1 MVAVLLAAG
10 ILFWFYLRAGAGSL
24 LLVIGD
30 EKVRRRWLLLAIL
43 TFFCLSGW
51 FRMKVE
57 MKKWPLEVIL
67 AERKYGGERGGK
79 TGTRVEAEGRIC
91 EVSFKNEIYTLVLGP
106 VTVTAG
112 EERYEE
118 KRIMVSAEVKTA
130 ERLPVN
136 RLKVGMNLWVRGK
149 AELFQEARNPGE
161 FDYRMYYRSQ
171 KLRCRIKADKIEA
184 AGGEESA
191 FWRQISSVRQFVKE
205 ALAFLYGEEDRGVFQ
220 AILLGDKSD
229 MDSEIRELY
238 QDGGIAHV
246 LAVSGLH
253 VSLIGMSLYGFLRKR
268 GVGYGKA
275 GVVSAALLFFYGS
288 MTGFGAS
295 VFRAVFMVFCSFL
308 ASYLGR
314 TYDLLSAMALSLI
327 LLLFDSPYLLFTS
340 GLQLSYGA
348 VGAVGLCN
356 DWRSAQGKERRLS
369 GESGKKR
376 RDGNVDVGTML
387 GALQS
392 ALSVSLA
399 IQVVTLP
406 AILYHFFEFPLY
418 GVILNLVVIPLMAYV
433 AGTGIAAIGLYGMWK
448 AVSVLNLVTAGGEI
462 DGVLKSGLKQ
472 FLGGAAYLL
481 GIISHGAAGPGHY
494 ILSLYRGL
502 CRFTLQLPFATALTG
517 RPPLWCIGIY
527 YGALVFVY
535 IQAVK
540 RAAGAEGERTVRTA
554 FGVRAERMAK
564 TAACF
569 LAVLFLTV
577 RPRVRGLE
585 VYFLDVGQ
593 GDGIFFRTG
602 NVAALTDCG
611 SSQLKSVGKNR
622 LVPFL
627 KSKGISRLDYIFI
640 SHGDSDHINGIVWML
655 ENEENISVGQIVMPC
670 LGEGEEVYRQIETLG
685 KMRGADIIYMEAGQ
699 KLDEGTLKIAA
710 VYPDGDVYSKDRNG
724 HSLVL
729 SVNYKEYSMLLTGD
743 VGTAGEK
750 RMLEMGSL
758 EREIAGKR
766 DKRESAETFGVQTET
781 GEEPYKEQPEGRF
794 EGRISVLKAAHHG
807 SSTSTGQ
814 EFLAC
819 VKPSVTILSYGRGNS
834 YGHPSPEVVERLEE
848 IGTGIW
854 STERSGAI
862 HVTTDGKKM
871 KVSGFLL
878 DRNRDSGL

>member
-1 MVAVLLAAG
+1 MTEYTGKAAVSGGLFVVVLLLAAG
-10 ILFWFYLRAGAGSL
+10 VLFRLYLKAGMGSL
-24 LLVIGD
+24 LLLMGD
-30 EKVRRRWLLLAIL
+30 EKVRRGCFLLAVL
-43 TFFCLSGW
+43 AFFCLSGW
-51 FRMKVE
+51 SRMRVE
-57 MKKWPLEVIL
+57 MKKWPLEAIL
-67 AERKYGGERGGK
+67 VEREYGEERGGK
-79 TGTRVEAEGRIC
+79 TGKRVEAEGRIRD
-91 EVSFKNEIYTLVLGP
+91 VTYKNEIYTFVLEP
-106 VTVTAG
+106 VTVTDG

-118 KRIMVSAEVKTA
+118 KRIMVSVEAKKT

-136 RLKVGMNLWVRGK
+136 LLKVGMKLQVKGK

-171 KLRCRIKADKIEA
+171 KLRCRIKADKIET
-184 AGGEESA
+184 AGGDAAA

-220 AILLGDKSD
+220 AILLGDKSE

-308 ASYLGR
+308 AAYLGR

-356 DWRSAQGKERRLS
+356 DWRSAKGKESRLS
-369 GESGKKR
+369 GESGKKVKE
-376 RDGNVDVGTML
+376 GNVHVGSLL

-399 IQVVTLP
+399 IQAVTLP
-406 AILYHFFEFPLY
+406 AILYHFYEFPLY
-418 GVILNLVVIPLMAYV
+418 GVVLNLVVIPLMAYV
-433 AGTGIAAIGLYGMWK
+433 AGSGIAAVGLYGMWR
-448 AVSVLNLVTAGGEI
+448 AATILNLMTAGGEMG
-462 DGVLKSGLKQ
+462 GVLKSGLEQ

-517 RPPLWCIGIY
+517 RPPLWCIGVY
-527 YGALVFVY
+527 YGVLVYVY
-535 IQAVK
+535 IQAVNK
-540 RAAGAEGERTVRTA
+540 AVGTGRERTVMA
-554 FGVRAERMAK
+554 VFGVKAERAAK
-564 TAACF
+564 AAACF

-602 NVAALTDCG
+602 TVTALTDCG

-627 KSKGISRLDYIFI
+627 KSKGIGRLDYIFI

-685 KMRGADIIYMEAGQ
+685 KMRGADIVYMEAGQ
-699 KLDEGTLKIAA
+699 KMDEGTLKIAA
-710 VYPDGDVYSKDRNG
+710 VYPGRDVYSKDRNG

-729 SVNYKEYSMLLTGD
+729 SVTYEEYTMLLTGD

-750 RMLEMGSL
+750 KMLE
-758 EREIAGKR
+758 AG
-766 DKRESAETFGVQTET
+766 EL
-781 GEEPYKEQPEGRF
+781 PNKEQPEGRF

-834 YGHPSPEVVERLEE
+834 YGHPSPEVVERLKK

-862 HVTTDGKKM
+862 RVTTDGKKM

-878 DRNRDSGL
+878 DRNRGSGL

>member
-1 MVAVLLAAG
+1 MTEYTGRAAVSGGLFVVAVLLAAG
-10 ILFWFYLRAGAGSL
+10 ILLGFYLRAGTGSL
-24 LLVIGD
+24 LLLIGD
-30 EKVRRRWLLLAIL
+30 VKVPRRWFLLTIL
-43 TFFCLSGW
+43 TLFCLSGW
-51 FRMKVE
+51 FRMRVE
-57 MKKWPLEVIL
+57 MKKWPLEAIL
-67 AERKYGGERGGK
+67 VEREYGEERGGK
-79 TGTRVEAEGRIC
+79 TGKRVDAEGRIRD
-91 EVSFKNEIYTLVLGP
+91 VTFKNEIYTIILEP

-118 KRIMVSAEVKTA
+118 NRIMVSVEAKTA

-136 RLKVGMNLWVRGK
+136 RLKVGVNLWVRGK

-171 KLRCRIKADKIEA
+171 KLRCRIKADKIET
-184 AGGEESA
+184 AGGDEAA

-220 AILLGDKSD
+220 AILLGDKSE

-348 VGAVGLCN
+348 VGAVGLYN
-356 DWRSAQGKERRLS
+356 DWRLVQGKERRLS
-369 GESGKKR
+369 GEGGKKEK
-376 RDGNVDVGTML
+376 DGNVDVGTML
-387 GALQS
+387 GALRS

-406 AILYHFFEFPLY
+406 AILYHFYEFPLY
-418 GVILNLVVIPLMAYV
+418 GVVLNLVVIPLMAYV
-433 AGTGIAAIGLYGMWK
+433 AGSGIAAVGLYGIWR
-448 AVSVLNLVTAGGEI
+448 AVSILNLAVAGGEM
-462 DGVLKSGLKQ
+462 GGGLKSGPVQ

-481 GIISHGAAGPGHY
+481 GVISHGAAGPGHY

-502 CRFTLQLPFATALTG
+502 CRFTLQLPFATVLTG
-517 RPPLWCIGIY
+517 RPSLWCIGLY
-527 YGALVFVY
+527 YSVLVFVY
-535 IQAVK
+535 IQALK
-540 RAAGAEGERTVRTA
+540 SAAGDSGEGTVGAA
-554 FGVRAERMAK
+554 FGVKAERTAK

-569 LAVLFLTV
+569 FAVLFLAV

-602 NVAALTDCG
+602 TVTALTDCG

-627 KSKGISRLDYIFI
+627 KSKGIGRLDYVFI

-655 ENEENISVGQIVMPC
+655 ENEKNISVGHIVMPC
-670 LGEGEEVYRQIETLG
+670 LGEGEEVYRRIETLG
-685 KMRGADIIYMEAGQ
+685 KMRGADIVYMEAGQ
-699 KLDEGTLKIAA
+699 NLDEGALKITA
-710 VYPDGDVYSKDRNG
+710 VYPGREVYSKDRNG

-729 SVNYKEYSMLLTGD
+729 SVIYEEYSMLLTGD

-750 RMLEMGSL
+750 KMLE
-758 EREIAGKR
+758 AG
-766 DKRESAETFGVQTET
+766 EL
-781 GEEPYKEQPEGRF
+781 PCKEQPEGRF
-794 EGRISVLKAAHHG
+794 EGGISVLKAAHHG

-814 EFLAC
+814 EFLAY

-862 HVTTDGKKM
+862 QVTTDGKKM
-871 KVSGFLL
+871 KVRGFLL
-878 DRNRDSGL
+878 DRNRGSGL